1 MLSFGPNVKI
11 FLAAGTTDMRKSFDA
26 LAGAARSVLSQ
37 DPFSGHVFAFCGR
50 RHDRIK
56 VLFWDG
62 SGFWLLSKRLA
73 RGTFAWP
80 NLTSGQKC
88 IELRAEELAALL
100 AGMDLRRAAWR
111 NWVPRTD
118 LKRLEP
124 S

>member
-1 MLSFGPNVKI
+1 MLSFGPKVKI
-11 FLAAGTTDMRKSFDA
+11 FLAAGTTDMRKSFDT
-26 LAGAARSVLSQ
+26 LAGATRSVLSQ

-50 RHDRIK
+50 RRDRIK

-62 SGFWLLSKRLA
+62 SGFWLLAKRLA

-80 NLTSGQKC
+80 KLTSEQKC

-100 AGMDLRRAAWR
+100 AGLDLGCASWR
-111 NWVPRTD
+111 QWAPRTGQ
-118 LKRLEP
+118 LAT